1 MANSA
6 KEYTVLFTRDC
17 SIVVEH
23 EVYFLEVKDNGRP
36 IIPNSIKKNLS
47 ILAVVEGAPNIV
59 NKLGDREL
67 EIFRAVS

>member
-1 MANSA
+1 MANSS
-6 KEYTVLFTRDC
+6 KEYTVLFTRDY

-23 EVYFLEVKDNGRP
+23 EVYFLEVKGNGRP
-36 IIPNSIKKNLS
+36 IIPSSIKKNLS
-47 ILAVVEGAPNIV
+47 ILAVIEGAPNIV